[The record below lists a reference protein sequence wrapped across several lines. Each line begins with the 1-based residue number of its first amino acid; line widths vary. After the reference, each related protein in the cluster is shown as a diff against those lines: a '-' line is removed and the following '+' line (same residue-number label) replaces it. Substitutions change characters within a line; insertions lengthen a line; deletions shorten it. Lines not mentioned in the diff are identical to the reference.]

1 MASST
6 VLVTGA
12 NGFVGRAVVARL
24 VLDGC
29 NVHAATRSQ
38 RSLPFAH
45 PKVLQ
50 FPGLDFR
57 GNIDWSAALKGVQT
71 IIHCAARVHV
81 MQDSAADPIDEFRR
95 VNVEGSRQLA
105 SQAANAGVRRF
116 VFVSSVGVLGG
127 ETTSNAFRA
136 DDTPAPHTAYA
147 QSKLEAEFLLRQIS
161 IKTGI
166 EICIVRPPL
175 VYGHQAPGNFETLL
189 RAIARGIPLPLGSVN
204 NRRSLVAIDNL
215 VDLLVRCA
223 DHPAAAGQIF
233 LVSDDDDLSTT
244 ELVRRI
250 AKVLGRR
257 SWLLPLPA
265 RLLRGVARLVG
276 RGIAAQSLL
285 GSLQLDITKT
295 RNLLDWAPPIGMD
308 EALARAFKPRHNTE

>member
-116 VFVSSVGVLGG
+116 VFVISVG
-127 ETTSNAFRA
+127 
-136 DDTPAPHTAYA
+136 
-147 QSKLEAEFLLRQIS
+147 LEAEFLLRQIS